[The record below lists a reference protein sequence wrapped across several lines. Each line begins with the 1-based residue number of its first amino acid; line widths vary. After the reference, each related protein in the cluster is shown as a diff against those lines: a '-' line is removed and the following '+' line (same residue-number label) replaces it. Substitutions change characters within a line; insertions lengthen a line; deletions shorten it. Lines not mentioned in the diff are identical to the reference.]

1 MALPKLNTPQYELEL
16 PSTGGKI
23 KFRPF
28 LVKEQKLLMMAQES
42 KNDAEIQ
49 DAISNIIY
57 SCTDGV
63 VDAKSSPLFDVEYV
77 FLQLRAKSVGET
89 AEIKV
94 KCPDDEVTYTD
105 VKIQLD
111 EVSVHMTADHTNVI
125 EITDRIK
132 IVMKYPVLN
141 DMKNL
146 GNQNKEIENVFD
158 ILKTCI
164 HEIHDGDTIH
174 NKIDMNDKDIEEF
187 IDSLNTAQFEGLM
200 DFFKTMPKLRHAIA
214 VINPKTKKKGE
225 VMLEGLDSFLV

>member
-105 VKIQLD
+105 IKIQLD

-146 GNQNKEIENVFD
+146 GNQNKEIENVFG

-200 DFFKTMPKLRHAIA
+200 DFFKTMPKLRHAIT
-214 VINPKTKKKGE
+214 VTNPKTKKKGE

>member
-42 KNDAEIQ
+42 KNDTEIQ

-105 VKIQLD
+105 IKIQLD

-146 GNQNKEIENVFD
+146 GNQNKEIENVFG

-200 DFFKTMPKLRHAIA
+200 DFFKTMPKLRHAIT
-214 VINPKTKKKGE
+214 VTNPKTKKKGE